1 MEKEIVVA
9 LAGNPNVGKSTLFN
23 ALTGA
28 RQHVGNWPGKTVEK
42 KEGSFKHKGKKIRVI
57 DLPGTYSLTAY
68 SIEEIIARDFI
79 VKEKPDVVVH
89 VVDAENIERNLY
101 LAVQL
106 IELGARVVIAINMV
120 GLAEKH
126 GIEINEKKLS
136 RLLGVPVVKIEANR
150 GTGVTE
156 LIETVVS
163 ESTRRNRVKQLIHY
177 GQELE
182 EHISLIELEV
192 RRKLEIPEFY
202 PSKWVALKLLERD
215 REVVRLVEGLKNGK
229 KVLALVEENREHLEK
244 VFGEDVDTA
253 VADARYGFIE
263 GAVREAVQRHLTD
276 RLSMTERLDEIALS
290 RVFGIPIFLLVMW
303 LLFTITFEL
312 GMPFVDLIDQ
322 GFSFLGENAAGF
334 IESTGAPA
342 WVSSLV
348 SDGLIGGVG
357 SILVF
362 LPNIFLLF
370 FMIALLED
378 SGYLARAAFLMDRV
392 MHRIG
397 LHGKS
402 FIPMLLGFGCNVPAI
417 MATRTLENR
426 KDRILTIL
434 INPLMS
440 CSARLPIYVLFT
452 SAFFPK
458 NQGTIIFLLYAIG
471 VLLAIIVGVV
481 FKKLFFKGLSSPFVM
496 ELPPYRL
503 PTITSLL
510 IHTWERS
517 KQFIVRAGTIIFT
530 VMVFIWFL
538 ANLPLGVE
546 YASQESLLGQAGT
559 MIAPVLAPL
568 GFGNWQSAVALSFGF
583 VAKEVVIGT
592 FGTLYGTEKAGLTE
606 VLKHHFTALSAFSF
620 MLVALIYVPCMAT
633 VATIK
638 KETGSWKWTGLAVAY
653 SLVLAWVVAFVFYQG
668 GLLLGFG

>member
-1 MEKEIVVA
+1 MTIA

-42 KEGSFKHKGKKIRVI
+42 KEGNFKYKGQDIRVV

-68 SIEEIIARDFI
+68 SIEEIIARNYI

-106 IELGARVVIAINMV
+106 IELGARVVVALNMV
-120 GLAEKH
+120 GLAEKQ
-126 GIEINEKKLS
+126 GIFIDEKKLS
-136 RLLGVPVVKIEANR
+136 RLLGVPVKKIEANR
-150 GTGVTE
+150 NIGISHLLE
-156 LIETVVS
+156 AAIA
-163 ESTRRNRVKQLIHY
+163 ESSKKRHVKPLIHY
-177 GQELE
+177 GPELE
-182 EHISLIELEV
+182 EHIAKIEHEI
-192 RRKLEIPEFY
+192 RKKLALPKAY
-202 PSKWVALKLLERD
+202 SPGWVALKLLERD
-215 REVVRLVEGLKNGK
+215 KEVVKLVEGTKNGK
-229 KVLALVEENREHLEK
+229 DALSEVEKNRAHLK
-244 VFGEDVDTA
+244 RVFGEDVDTA

-263 GAVREAVQRHLTD
+263 GAVKESVKRSLVD
-276 RLSMTERLDEIALS
+276 KLSFTERLDEIMLS
-290 RVFGIPIFLLVMW
+290 RAFGIPIFLAVMW

-312 GMPFVDLIDQ
+312 GMPFVDLIEKF
-322 GFSFLGENAAGF
+322 FSFLGENASLFIAGA
-334 IESTGAPA
+334 GAPA

-370 FMIALLED
+370 FLIALLED

-417 MATRTLENR
+417 MATRTLENK

-452 SAFFPK
+452 SAFFPE
-458 NQGTIIFLLYAIG
+458 NQGTIIFSLYVIG
-471 VLLAIIVGVV
+471 VVLAIIMGLV
-481 FKKLFFKGLSSPFVM
+481 FKRLFFKGLSSPFVM

-503 PTITSLL
+503 PTMTSLV
-510 IHTWERS
+510 IHTWERG

-530 VMVFIWFL
+530 VVVFVWFL
-538 ANLPLGVE
+538 ANMPLGVE
-546 YASQESLLGQAGT
+546 YASQESLLGQGGT
-559 MIAPVLAPL
+559 IIAPVLAPL

-592 FGTLYGTEKAGLTE
+592 LGTLYGTEKTGLANA
-606 VLKHHFTALSAFSF
+606 LKQNFTPLSAYSF
-620 MLVALIYVPCMAT
+620 MLVALIYIPCMAT
-633 VATIK
+633 IATIK
-638 KETGSWKWTGLAVAY
+638 KETMSWKWTGLAVGY
-653 SLVLAWVVAFVFYQG
+653 SLILAWVVAFVFYQG